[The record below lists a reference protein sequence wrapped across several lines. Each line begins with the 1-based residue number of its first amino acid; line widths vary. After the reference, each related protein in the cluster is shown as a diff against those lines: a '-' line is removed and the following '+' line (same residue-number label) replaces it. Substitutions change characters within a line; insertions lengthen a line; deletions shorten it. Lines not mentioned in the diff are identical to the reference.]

1 MTEMK
6 IAFDAGTSRSKVIAS
21 YPSGECV
28 FNDENYFLIKPSVRQ
43 LTEQT
48 YIDSLEYVE
57 GGVGLSSSLVSYINP
72 ASSEWVYWE
81 VGEGASRL
89 GLLSVKER
97 KFETLVVKVLAFLG
111 YLVKNSELPKEQV
124 RLSLGILLPL
134 DELEDR
140 ALLGKWLRSI
150 ITQGFSVNGY
160 LIDNIIVDK
169 IHCKP
174 EGYGI
179 FKSYPNDKAGVLI
192 MGHSDL
198 SWLYFDQGLF
208 NSKLSQTF
216 PGEGMHSFLKT
227 IKFPIQDE
235 LLTAELIAK
244 AGANLNPKVLVKLT
258 QTKSQD
264 EIAYLT
270 EAIKSALPQYWR
282 EKKKQLESIDLKN
295 ADIVSVAGG
304 AAHYFALELNQL
316 FKALYGIRLNWC
328 KPMISEFRKRFALKA
343 SDKSSPLFLD
353 CFGYYKS
360 LVGLKVVPN
369 SKIVEAQKEVL
380 KNASS

>member
-1 MTEMK
+1 MAEITV
-6 IAFDAGTSRSKVIAS
+6 AFDAGTSRSKVIAS

-48 YIDSLEYVE
+48 YCDSLEYVE
-57 GGVGLSSSLVSYINP
+57 GGIGLSSSLVSYINP
-72 ASSEWVYWE
+72 ASGESVYWE

-89 GLLSVKER
+89 GLLSVQER
-97 KFETLVVKVLAFLG
+97 KFETALVKVLAFLG
-111 YLVKNSELPKEQV
+111 YLVSNSVGLTEQV
-124 RLSLGILLPL
+124 GLTLGILLPL

-140 ALLGKWLRSI
+140 ALLGKWLRAI

-160 LIDNIIVDK
+160 LINNITVDK

-179 FKSYPNDKAGVLI
+179 FKSYPQDKAGVLI

-208 NSKLSQTF
+208 SSKLSRTF
-216 PGEGMHSFLKT
+216 PGEGMHSFLGC

-235 LLTAELIAK
+235 LSTAELIAK

-270 EAIKSALPQYWR
+270 KAIKSALPQYWSER
-282 EKKKQLESIDLKN
+282 KKELKSLDIKN

-304 AAHYFALELNQL
+304 AAHYFAIELNQL